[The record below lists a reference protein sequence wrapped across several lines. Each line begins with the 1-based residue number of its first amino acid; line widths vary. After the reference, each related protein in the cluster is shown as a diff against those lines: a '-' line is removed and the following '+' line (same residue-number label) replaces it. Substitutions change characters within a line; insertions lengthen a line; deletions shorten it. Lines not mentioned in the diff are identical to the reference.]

1 MSNRVQYFIRTIL
14 QNSKL
19 NREKIINNKEIYKLS
34 ISKNNQQNYNKIIK
48 RKMSSYEPPLSFG
61 GGPNNNNNNNNNNRI
76 IYMIV
81 VAGGAYISSFLTG
94 KKGKKNL

>member
-1 MSNRVQYFIRTIL
+1 MSNKVQYFIRTIL

-19 NREKIINNKEIYKLS
+19 NREKFVNNKGNYKLS

-48 RKMSSYEPPLSFG
+48 RKISSCKPPLSFG
-61 GGPNNNNNNNNNNRI
+61 GGPNNNNNNNNGI

-81 VAGGAYISSFLTG
+81 AAGGVYISSFLTG
-94 KKGKKNL
+94 KKR

>member
-48 RKMSSYEPPLSFG
+48 RKMSSYNPPL
-61 GGPNNNNNNNNNNRI
+61 
-76 IYMIV
+76 
-81 VAGGAYISSFLTG
+81 
-94 KKGKKNL
+94 